1 MKKMRF
7 SEKQK
12 DVTITT
18 PEDGITDVIILTN
31 ETVVTEKNEQSES
44 DKEVTSYEYDGNIF
58 RTYKEITE
66 DMIRADLDYYL
77 NYNGDEKPTDEMVEY
92 ANKAIDEYT
101 MNLIDGGC
109 HMRTLVESLK
119 RLYKDNRL
127 TKEQLL
133 QIVESN
139 KITIEEYNYIVGFM
153 SQ

>member
-7 SEKQK
+7 SEKQN
-12 DVTITT
+12 DVIITT

-44 DKEVTSYEYDGNIF
+44 DEEVTSYEYDGNIF

-92 ANKAIDEYT
+92 ANKVVDEYT
-101 MNLIDGGC
+101 L
-109 HMRTLVESLK
+109 
-119 RLYKDNRL
+119 
-127 TKEQLL
+127 QLM
-133 QIVESN
+133 
-139 KITIEEYNYIVGFM
+139 EEGVI
-153 SQ
+153 